1 MKTIILNMNYKSKI
15 GLLIFFVFILNFQS
29 ISKSHLLISKTT
41 YNTACA
47 VSQDTHSDDDFFNFE
62 NDTEPSMNVLLIEL
76 CDPDVD
82 FFNFNNRCVFFES
95 IAFVFLYK
103 KFKSSDYQF
112 NKVEIFLPPP
122 RI

>member
-47 VSQDTHSDDDFFNFE
+47 VSQDIHSDDDFFNFE
-62 NDTEPSMNVLLIEL
+62 NDPEPPINVLLIEL
-76 CDPDVD
+76 RDPDID
-82 FFNFNNRCVFFES
+82 FFSLNNRCVFFES
-95 IAFVFLYK
+95 IEFVCLYK
-103 KFKSSDYQF
+103 KFKSPDYQF
-112 NKVEIFLPPP
+112 EKVDISLPPP

>member
-1 MKTIILNMNYKSKI
+1 MKTIILNTNYNNKI

-47 VSQDTHSDDDFFNFE
+47 VSQDTHPNDGFFNFE
-62 NDTEPSMNVLLIEL
+62 NDPEPPINVSLIEL
-76 CDPDVD
+76 CDPDID
-82 FFNFNNRCVFFES
+82 CFSLNNRYVFFES
-95 IAFVFLYK
+95 IAFVSLYK